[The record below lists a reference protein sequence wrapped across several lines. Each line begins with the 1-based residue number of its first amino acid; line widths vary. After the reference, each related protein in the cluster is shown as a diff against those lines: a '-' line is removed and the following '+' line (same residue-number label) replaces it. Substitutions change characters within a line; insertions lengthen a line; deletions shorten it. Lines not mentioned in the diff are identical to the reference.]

1 MGVIKTKVTCIEYP
15 TDQDWIACKERALVT
30 IGLDIKNAPSDI
42 WKKLILRA
50 RHSPIRRLRF
60 SFKLEDIPSWVATH
74 LVRHIHAQPYVR
86 SQRNDRQKEYDRN
99 KAPQDAP
106 VTMIWDMN
114 AEELMVIANK
124 RLCNQAAEETRN
136 IVRLMCDE
144 VLKTNPEFCDVLVP
158 MCKYTG
164 SCKEMF
170 PCQKG
175 SE

>member
-1 MGVIKTKVTCIEYP
+1 MKITCTEYP

-30 IGLDIKNAPSDI
+30 VGLNIKNPPDDKWKHDI
-42 WKKLILRA
+42 LKA

-60 SFKLEDIPSWVATH
+60 SFRLENIPSWVSVH

-86 SQRNDRQKEYDRN
+86 SQRNDRQDNYDRT

-124 RLCNQAAEETRN
+124 RLCNQASKETREV
-136 IVRLMCDE
+136 VRLMCDE
-144 VLKTNPEFCDVLVP
+144 VLKTNPEFEPFLVP
-158 MCKYTG
+158 MCVYVG
-164 SCKEMF
+164 ECKEMN
-170 PCQKG
+170 PCGKRRKNDIR
-175 SE
+175 